1 MSIKKFRS
9 LLTTLVL
16 ILFLFNYEHNEQET
30 TNRVVLDHSF
40 LNLRRPS
47 FRKLLGCFG
56 CCRGKCK
63 KKSSKKKDFTLP
75 PPPARSCLK
84 KTGQNSQ
91 SQEGN
96 RSVSPK
102 RVTFELGNKP
112 RSGIKSTVGG
122 LPSSSSPPLRVMLGL
137 ERPDTTKNKDNSEEI
152 ETKF

>member
-40 LNLRRPS
+40 LNLRRSS
-47 FRKLLGCFG
+47 FRKLLSCFG
-56 CCRGKCK
+56 CCKGKCK
-63 KKSSKKKDFTLP
+63 KKKSKKKGLSLP

-84 KTGQNSQ
+84 KTGQDSQ
-91 SQEGN
+91 SPEGDQN
-96 RSVSPK
+96 VRKK
-102 RVTFELGNKP
+102 RVTFKLDDQSFS
-112 RSGIKSTVGG
+112 RIKTTAGG
-122 LPSSSSPPLRVMLGL
+122 LPSSSSLSLRVMLGL
-137 ERPDTTKNKDNSEEI
+137 ERPDNTKDEDNEEF